1 MLDVRH
7 KQVTP
12 IRLAHNQ
19 PHLSVRF
26 HHLALTDM
34 RVSVHDPRDHF
45 PYYFIQNLNIRIC
58 LNRALDRLEVGELLK
73 NRGLGDDSLVDE
85 AANGDHGKAG
95 VLELGELISPEGRLV
110 SREVERVEAEV
121 TRGTA
126 IGEHGAR
133 GDLAGVAE
141 NLNGAEGEEDLPQ
154 ATGRDSE
161 ESLGSKLVVEA
172 RKRQVGLLLNDEAES
187 AEHGNTAMLQLSLT
201 EPLQVEIVG
210 EAERVKANVAGKGSI
225 QPGRAGKER
234 HGDRLILHAHA

>member
-121 TRGTA
+121 ARLAVG
-126 IGEHGAR
+126 IGEHVGGGHGESVRDELDQANGDENLDHATAGSGRPCLKSNLLREGGAR
-133 GDLAGVAE
+133 EVNELLNQDTGSGEHANASVLELRLAHPLDVPIVREAKRIE
-141 NLNGAEGEEDLPQ
+141 ANIARQCAIQLL
-154 ATGRDSE
+154 R
-161 ESLGSKLVVEA
+161 A
-172 RKRQVGLLLNDEAES
+172 RKE
-187 AEHGNTAMLQLSLT
+187 
-201 EPLQVEIVG
+201 
-210 EAERVKANVAGKGSI
+210 
-225 QPGRAGKER
+225 
-234 HGDRLILHAHA
+234 GDCL